1 MKTKMKWHKDNPAR
15 KGIRIPYGIAAFG
28 AGAMLWVTVTAYLIH
43 GGQTGLSSAAFLN
56 RIGTALLLLSAC
68 LISVSDSG
76 KRKVVRSIIT
86 AGSCLVILLLGNR
99 LLKCDTLRGGEIALL
114 TACAASLLACILSS
128 RKRNPY
134 FR

>member
-1 MKTKMKWHKDNPAR
+1 MKWQKENTAQ
-15 KGIRIPYGIAAFG
+15 KGKRLTYGIAAFL

-86 AGSCLVILLLGNR
+86 AGSCLIILLLGNR
-99 LLKCDTLRGGEIALL
+99 LLNCDTLRGGEIALL